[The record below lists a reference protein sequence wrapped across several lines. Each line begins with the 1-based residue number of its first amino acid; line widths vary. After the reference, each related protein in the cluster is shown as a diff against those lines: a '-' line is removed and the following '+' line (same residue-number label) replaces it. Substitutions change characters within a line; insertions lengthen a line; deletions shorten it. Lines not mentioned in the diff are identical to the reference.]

1 LAPVVV
7 PEHTVAPA
15 VGDQGQSS
23 DAPEISLSHAINGNQ
38 WQSMAING
46 NHFQSMAIKDNQG

>member
-7 PEHTVAPA
+7 PEHTVAAA
-15 VGDQGQSS
+15 VGDQGKSS

-38 WQSMAING
+38 WQIDG
-46 NHFQSMAIKDNQG
+46 NNFQSMAIKDNRG

>member
-15 VGDQGQSS
+15 VGDQGQSN

-38 WQSMAING
+38 WQSMAIIFNPW
-46 NHFQSMAIKDNQG
+46 QSRTIKAD